1 MPAFVLALRGD
12 VAAALAQPRLSSQF
26 DAVIHID
33 ETRAGKSLE
42 RTTAW
47 ERGEAPET
55 YPFAV

>member
-1 MPAFVLALRGD
+1 MIQDPFTGRVWPTVPKQLRPADLEWNESGAL
-12 VAAALAQPRLSSQF
+12 LP
-26 DAVIHID
+26 
-33 ETRAGKSLE
+33 LE